1 MTQDRLADGVDISGD
16 SGECGV
22 GLMRLGGYVTQVRL
36 ADGVD
41 ISGDSGECGMGL
53 MRLGG
58 MNDTRQVS

>member
-1 MTQDRLADGVDISGD
+1 MTQG
-16 SGECGV
+16 
-22 GLMRLGGYVTQVRL
+22 RL